1 LHCTGLLD
9 DRWCVALP
17 DGDFFEIECQLF
29 FFELDEMTICGWTLS
44 RTLTHAVWLRFK
56 LGDGAIPRALLLVS
70 DLIIKIKSR
79 LSCLICQEACIAESP
94 SSSQLRIGFRRRC
107 RVGLFDAGGPS
118 NSLGVDDH
126 PYLACQLKC
135 TCNHFDIYG
144 FHCSTDAYHTCGLI
158 NITLHFVYRNCQKHL
173 CL

>member
-1 LHCTGLLD
+1 LWLDSVSDFDARRVALLQTWRRSNPTRPAVGFRLDYQNQIPIELLD
-9 DRWCVALP
+9 LP
-17 DGDFFEIECQLF
+17 G
-29 FFELDEMTICGWTLS
+29 GVY
-44 RTLTHAVWLRFK
+44 R
-56 LGDGAIPRALLLVS
+56 
-70 DLIIKIKSR
+70 
-79 LSCLICQEACIAESP
+79 ESP